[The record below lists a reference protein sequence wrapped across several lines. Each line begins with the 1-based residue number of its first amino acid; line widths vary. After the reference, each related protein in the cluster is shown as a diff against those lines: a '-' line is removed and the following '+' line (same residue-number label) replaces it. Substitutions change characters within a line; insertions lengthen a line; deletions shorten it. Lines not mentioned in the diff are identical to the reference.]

1 MIALL
6 DALDI
11 EKAVIAGYDWG
22 GRTANIMAALWPE
35 RCKAMVSVS
44 GYLIGSQEANKKP
57 LPPKAELAWWYQF
70 YFATERGRQGY
81 ESNTH
86 DFAKLIWQTASPKW
100 NFDDATFDRSA
111 AAFDNPDHVAIVIHN
126 YRWRLG
132 LVEGEAKYDAYETTL
147 AATPVI
153 SVPTI
158 TMEGDANGAP
168 HPQPSAYA
176 GKFSGKYEHR
186 TIDGGIGHNL
196 PQEAPQAFAQAVI
209 DVDRF

>member
-1 MIALL
+1 
-6 DALDI
+6 
-11 EKAVIAGYDWG
+11 AVIAGYDWG

-132 LVEGEAKYDAYETTL
+132 LVEGEAKYD
-147 AATPVI
+147 
-153 SVPTI
+153 
-158 TMEGDANGAP
+158 
-168 HPQPSAYA
+168 
-176 GKFSGKYEHR
+176 
-186 TIDGGIGHNL
+186 
-196 PQEAPQAFAQAVI
+196 
-209 DVDRF
+209 